1 MKALVYKGAGDI
13 ELEDIEAQAPAGDES
28 LIKVRAVG
36 ICGSDFEGFLGK
48 TGRRIPPMVM
58 GHELAGTV
66 EIPGSNSQF
75 EKGDAVVVQP
85 KLYCGQCTFC
95 RQGLTNM
102 CSGAEFFGVM
112 SKNGG
117 MAEYLVVPERCLHRV
132 KDGLDLQK
140 ACLTEPLA
148 VACRA
153 AGQIPD
159 NVLHR
164 AEYTLLAG
172 AGTIGLLI
180 LQVIKLRGVR
190 NVIVSD
196 MSDYRLDLAQK
207 LGAEFRINPSKED
220 FLARVQEITSKR
232 MADIAFEAVGFGASV
247 SQAHSALK
255 NRGTI
260 VWVGLAQ
267 QMIELDMH
275 RVVTAELKVRGSFLY
290 SEEDF
295 VNSLK
300 LLESGEIQM
309 DPIITKAVDLETGA
323 EAFNELRNNKDGRI
337 IKIILQPR

>member
-1 MKALVYKGAGDI
+1 MKALVYKGAGTIELDDI
-13 ELEDIEAQAPAGDES
+13 EQQAPVGDES
-28 LIKVRAVG
+28 LIKVRAAG
-36 ICGSDFEGFLGK
+36 ICGSDLEGFLGK

-66 EIPGSNSQF
+66 EMPAPNSRLK
-75 EKGDAVVVQP
+75 KGDAVVVQP
-85 KLYCGQCTFC
+85 KLYCGKCAFC
-95 RQGLTNM
+95 REGLTNL

-117 MAEYLVVPERCLHRV
+117 MAEYLVVPERCLHHV
-132 KDGLDLQK
+132 KEGLDLQK
-140 ACLTEPLA
+140 ACLAEPLA

-153 AGQIPD
+153 ASQVPD
-159 NVLHR
+159 KILHR

-180 LQVIKLRGVR
+180 LQAIKLRGAR

-207 LGAEFRINPSKED
+207 LGAEFRINPAKED
-220 FLARVQEITSKR
+220 FLARVQEITSNR

-247 SQAHSALK
+247 SQAHSGLK
-255 NRGTI
+255 NRGII

-275 RVVTAELKVRGSFLY
+275 RVVTAELNVRGSFLY

-309 DPIITKAVDLETGA
+309 EPIITKAVDLAAGA
-323 EAFNELRNNKDGRI
+323 EAFNDLRNNKDGRI
-337 IKIILQPR
+337 IKIILKP

>member
-1 MKALVYKGAGDI
+1 MKALVYKGAKIID
-13 ELEDIEAQAPAGDES
+13 LEDIEQPAPVGDES
-28 LIKVRAVG
+28 LIRVRAVG

-48 TGRRIPPMVM
+48 TGRRLPPMVM

-66 EIPGSNSQF
+66 EKPASNSGLK
-75 EKGDAVVVQP
+75 KGDAVVVQP
-85 KLYCGQCTFC
+85 KLYCGNCTFC

-117 MAEYLVVPERCLHRV
+117 MAEYMAVPERCLHRV
-132 KDGLDLQK
+132 KDGLEFEK
-140 ACLTEPLA
+140 ACLAEPLA

-153 AGQIPD
+153 ASQVPD
-159 NVLHR
+159 NVLQG

-180 LQVIKLRGVR
+180 LQAIKLRGAR

-196 MSDYRLDLAQK
+196 MSDYRLELAQE
-207 LGAEFRINPSKED
+207 LGAEFCINPARED
-220 FLARVQEITSKR
+220 FLARVQEITSNG

-247 SQAHSALK
+247 GQAHSALK
-255 NRGTI
+255 NRGFI

-267 QMIELDMH
+267 RMIELDMH
-275 RVVTAELKVRGSFLY
+275 RVVTAELNVRGSFLY

-295 VNSLK
+295 VDSLK
-300 LLESGEIQM
+300 LLESGKIRTA
-309 DPIITKAVDLETGA
+309 PIITKAVDLKAGVD
-323 EAFNELRNNKDGRI
+323 AFEDLRNNKDGRI
-337 IKIILQPR
+337 IKIILTN